1 MAPQDKGTSKAVYL
15 TSNLQVSSF
24 NPSNISLSLRTASG
38 PMLGK
43 IPKIPRVMIVNTSNR
58 NAVKGKAMCL
68 NRREN
73 LERVEQEMLDRAER
87 TTGKRKVEKSV
98 LKKEEERRKEAEEQ
112 KKKEEE
118 EKRKKEGWVLKK
130 MPLMDDLNGPREK
143 GLVLLVFVYFLKNKY
158 LQPSIFSV
166 VVAT

>member
-1 MAPQDKGTSKAVYL
+1 
-15 TSNLQVSSF
+15 
-24 NPSNISLSLRTASG
+24 
-38 PMLGK
+38 
-43 IPKIPRVMIVNTSNR
+43 
-58 NAVKGKAMCL
+58 MCL

-143 GLVLLVFVYFLKNKY
+143 INWVQASRPNC
-158 LQPSIFSV
+158 
-166 VVAT
+166 